1 MEECGAA
8 DKIPELKQWYDGY
21 RFGWA
26 EIYNP
31 WSVIRYMDEGCKFQ
45 PYWLNTSGNSILK
58 DLLKRVNLRRHR
70 ELQGLVRG
78 EAVKSPV
85 LENIVYADIHK
96 NRDALF
102 MMLMTTGY
110 LKPVEIWKDEDCADW
125 VRLKIPNLEVRMAYR
140 KEILGY
146 IVPSQGEIVLRDML
160 CSMADGD
167 AEGFLE
173 NLSELLRDFVSYHDT
188 AQPET
193 FYHGLMLGFSVLM
206 EGEYRVE
213 SNRES
218 GYGRFDIAFF
228 PLKPGTPGVIL
239 ELKSVK
245 SEEEL
250 EETAQ
255 AALGQIREKSY
266 PAELARQGVKEV
278 WNYGIAFCGKR
289 VWMERG

>member
-1 MEECGAA
+1 
-8 DKIPELKQWYDGY
+8 
-21 RFGWA
+21 
-26 EIYNP
+26 
-31 WSVIRYMDEGCKFQ
+31 
-45 PYWLNTSGNSILK
+45 
-58 DLLKRVNLRRHR
+58 
-70 ELQGLVRG
+70 
-78 EAVKSPV
+78 
-85 LENIVYADIHK
+85 
-96 NRDALF
+96 
-102 MMLMTTGY
+102 MLMTTGY

-250 EETAQ
+250 EETAK
-255 AALGQIREKSY
+255 AALRQIGEKSY

>member
-1 MEECGAA
+1 
-8 DKIPELKQWYDGY
+8 
-21 RFGWA
+21 
-26 EIYNP
+26 
-31 WSVIRYMDEGCKFQ
+31 
-45 PYWLNTSGNSILK
+45 
-58 DLLKRVNLRRHR
+58 
-70 ELQGLVRG
+70 
-78 EAVKSPV
+78 
-85 LENIVYADIHK
+85 
-96 NRDALF
+96 
-102 MMLMTTGY
+102 
-110 LKPVEIWKDEDCADW
+110 
-125 VRLKIPNLEVRMAYR
+125 MAYR

-255 AALGQIREKSY
+255 AALRQIREKSY

-278 WNYGIAFCGKR
+278 WNYGIAFCGKK